1 MSRDPACNAAIP
13 VVVRRMH
20 FALGENVPRYW
31 HSNSPFLTH
40 YFTALSI
47 LFPGG
52 ERFFIDSVHNFE
64 AKIDDPE
71 LRVQVRAFVQQEAHH
86 TTQHMIYNQ
95 MATQRGIPAER
106 CERLIERVLRV
117 VRKVLSRKAQ
127 LAMTVCLEHFTA
139 VFANQLLANPK
150 VTAGMHRDV
159 KPLWL
164 WHAVEETEHKAVAW
178 EVYQR
183 VCGSYWLRALIMAR
197 VMLGFPFAASAF
209 QFVFLLADRKLFD
222 FRDLARGMR
231 FLWGRGG
238 FIRSVTPELMA
249 FYRRDFHP
257 WQFDN
262 RHLIGSRRHEY
273 QPYVTTPRNPSVGA
287 AATAPAP

>member
-1 MSRDPACNAAIP
+1 MDLACSAAVPI
-13 VVVRRMH
+13 VVRRMR
-20 FALGENVPRYW
+20 FALAANVPRYW
-31 HSNSPFLTH
+31 HSGSPFLTH

-52 ERFFIDSVHNFE
+52 ERFFIDSVRHFE
-64 AKIDDPE
+64 DQIDDPE
-71 LRVQVRAFVQQEAHH
+71 LRLQVRAFVQQEAHH
-86 TTQHMIYNQ
+86 TTQHQAYNE
-95 MATQRGIPAER
+95 MASRRGIPAER
-106 CERLIERVLRV
+106 CEKLIERVLRV
-117 VRKVLSRKAQ
+117 VRRILSPKAQ

-150 VTAGMHRDV
+150 ITAGMHPDV

-178 EVYQR
+178 DVYQR
-183 VCGSYWLRALIMAR
+183 VCGSYWLRALVMAR
-197 VMLGFPFAASAF
+197 VMLGFPFAASVF
-209 QFVFLLADRKLFD
+209 QLVFLLADGKLLGL
-222 FRDLARGMR
+222 RDMARGMR

-257 WQFDN
+257 WQLDN
-262 RHLIGSRRHEY
+262 RRLIESRRDEY
-273 QPYVTTPRNPSVGA
+273 QPCQVIPPGARARSEA
-287 AATAPAP
+287 AAPGC